1 MRNVYCDADV
11 FLGWFN
17 REQDKVEACRG
28 LVDASE
34 QGKVRIITSAL
45 TLTEVIK
52 IKGQQPL
59 PQSKEETIKGFF
71 EQEFVSIVNLD
82 RRTAEFARDLIW
94 DYPRLNPKDSI
105 WESLLCGFLLQIYLI
120 SFLFSF
126 HNSHCS
132 APSPLGN
139 ARIRRKRLASLANI
153 MICLRLGRAAARAFT
168 LGTEPLA
175 GMYSWP
181 NLPLQPIRLN
191 VLTRPVLL
199 Y

>member
-59 PQSKEETIKGFF
+59 PQSKEEIIKGFF
-71 EQEFVSIVNLD
+71 EQEFVGIVNLD
-82 RRTAEFARDLIW
+82 RRTAELARDLIW
-94 DYPRLNPKDSI
+94 RYPRLNPKDSI
-105 WESLLCGFLLQIYLI
+105 HVATALMTEGVDVLHTFDDDL
-120 SFLFSF
+120 
-126 HNSHCS
+126 
-132 APSPLGN
+132 
-139 ARIRRKRLASLANI
+139 
-153 MICLRLGRAAARAFT
+153 LRLNGQ
-168 LGTEPLA
+168 LGEP
-175 GMYSWP
+175 
-181 NLPLQPIRLN
+181 PLRIYTPDIPDQLSTQFP
-191 VLTRPVLL
+191 
-199 Y
+199 

>member
-59 PQSKEETIKGFF
+59 PQSKEEIIKGFF
-71 EQEFVSIVNLD
+71 EQEFVGIVNLD
-82 RRTAEFARDLIW
+82 RRTAELARDLIW
-94 DYPRLNPKDSI
+94 RYPRLNPKDSI
-105 WESLLCGFLLQIYLI
+105 HVATALMTEGVDVLHTFDDDL
-120 SFLFSF
+120 
-126 HNSHCS
+126 
-132 APSPLGN
+132 
-139 ARIRRKRLASLANI
+139 
-153 MICLRLGRAAARAFT
+153 LRLNGQ
-168 LGTEPLA
+168 LEEPPLRI
-175 GMYSWP
+175 STPDIP
-181 NLPLQPIRLN
+181 NQLSTQFP
-191 VLTRPVLL
+191 
-199 Y
+199 